1 MSLWT
6 NKSLESLGTGMASLC
21 DNGGMAKAWC
31 CCWNVGGL
39 RRMDSRECK
48 TEGLVRRFVEE
59 ND

>member
-6 NKSLESLGTGMASLC
+6 NKSLESLGAGMGSLC
-21 DNGGMAKAWC
+21 DNGGMVKAWC